1 MTRGRR
7 LAVTG
12 VGAAIAAAALN
23 AVLAAVAR
31 SAGVGLEVSG
41 GETIPV
47 SGIAFVTAV
56 LSLAGLVIAA
66 ALLRWSRHPV
76 QWWLRITVALTAV
89 SLVPPFVAAADTST
103 ALTLVVLHLVAAAVV
118 IPAVARALPYDV
130 ALPVGHLATR

>member
-1 MTRGRR
+1 MRRGRR

-12 VGAAIAAAALN
+12 LAAALN

-76 QWWLRITVALTAV
+76 QWWLRITVALT
-89 SLVPPFVAAADTST
+89 PHPFR
-103 ALTLVVLHLVAAAVV
+103 
-118 IPAVARALPYDV
+118 ARAYIDRPLPRSPHWGRV
-130 ALPVGHLATR
+130 PTG